1 MHYFYIGLSTF
12 YQILRIPPIL
22 VINIDAFTFKSL
34 RINVS
39 TRLQPNIEFN
49 IIDDDEIL
57 YCENSFTEGL
67 VYPLPKVELYTLP
80 LLVILPLAKSTL
92 FENVL

>member
-1 MHYFYIGLSTF
+1 
-12 YQILRIPPIL
+12 
-22 VINIDAFTFKSL
+22 
-34 RINVS
+34 VS

-80 LLVILPLAKSTL
+80 LWLYYH
-92 FENVL
+92 

>member
-1 MHYFYIGLSTF
+1 
-12 YQILRIPPIL
+12 
-22 VINIDAFTFKSL
+22 
-34 RINVS
+34 VS

-67 VYPLPKVELYTLP
+67 VYPLPKVELYSTAM
-80 LLVILPLAKSTL
+80 VILPLAKVHYSKMYY
-92 FENVL
+92 NYR

>member
-1 MHYFYIGLSTF
+1 
-12 YQILRIPPIL
+12 
-22 VINIDAFTFKSL
+22 
-34 RINVS
+34 VS

-80 LLVILPLAKSTL
+80 LLVILPLVHYSKMYY
-92 FENVL
+92 NYR